1 MAVKP
6 KPGFLS
12 RLTDFVAP
20 PRPAVDRRTL
30 EKTWK
35 LMERVMRLC
44 QHPKMKL
51 KNSPPY
57 ILDILPETYHHLR
70 VIWSKYEGDNKIHEL
85 SDNEYFK
92 IFVDNTMRKARQ
104 TVDLFKHSKDKM
116 YDENA
121 TCRRELNRLS
131 LIFSHNLAELKVIFP
146 GGLFAGETFRITKAD
161 AASFWKKNFENRT
174 IVTWKAF
181 RQSLQE
187 VHPIHSTLEAIALRN
202 TMDLTCNDYISVFEF
217 DVFTRLFQPW
227 TTLLRNWNCLAVN
240 HKGYMS
246 FMTYDEVKNRLQ
258 NYITKPGSYIFRLS
272 CTRLGQW
279 AIGYVTQEGSI
290 LQTIPQNKSLC
301 QALIDG
307 KNEGFYLYPD
317 GNDNNPDLSAVLTK
331 PPEEHIHVSEDQYEP
346 YIEMGFTFEV
356 CKICVENNKDVKLE
370 PCGHL
375 LCTPCLNAWQ
385 MQSNNSKESDGQ
397 RCPFCRCE
405 IKGTESVKIY
415 PYKPKDKEKPEEDE
429 DSDGEDMPKD
439 HAPPPPPLMG
449 LMQADPVYA
458 KSSKSDKVS
467 RNRQPLPALPPH
479 SQVRSSTP
487 PEPEEPPPPPP
498 PLVSQ
503 SNHPGIQETN
513 HGLSQGSPGC
523 DLGAVGGP
531 IAPVLPPRRQ
541 IVESHDHVNATNN
554 STPYNNTAAMGA
566 EGPSLPPANY
576 GPIQSRV
583 QDLLHSNP
591 ADSDSSHSNPLYD
604 KLSDAQTHSAGDG
617 PSPPERPPQST
628 NPFLRSYS
636 EPENQLSASGQW
648 SNEVSLASTLNQS
661 QSQQLNP
668 FPLHDFDDS
677 NYTNSAS
684 FYHNSPDLFDSF
696 PSCAND
702 PTPPP
707 PPPHAP
713 LTCRTQ
719 GALNSSISLDP
730 SAKGQGSFPLYENL
744 FSMTSASQDPVHED
758 IYDKPKPRQPLV
770 DTPPLANSEDWYD
783 VPPLPKRMSP
793 TSEPSAPTQPRSQ
806 SSQPIT
812 RNGNM
817 HPDPSVR
824 LLVTEGF
831 PEDEVIKALDISHHR
846 VAKARRILE
855 EIMKED
861 SDCSGDEELS
871 AHVG

>member
-1 MAVKP
+1 MLRYWLQKSTMAVRP

-70 VIWSKYEGDNKIHEL
+70 VIWSKYETDNKIHEL
-85 SDNEYFK
+85 SENEYFK

-121 TCRRELNRLS
+121 SCRRELNRLS

-161 AASFWKKNFENRT
+161 AANFWKKNFENRT

-187 VHPIHSTLEAIALRN
+187 EHPIHSTLEAIALRN

-258 NYITKPGSYIFRLS
+258 TKIHKPGSYIFRLS

-279 AIGYVTQEGSI
+279 AIGYVTQDGNI

-317 GNDNNPDLSAVLTK
+317 GNEENPDLSAVLTK

-405 IKGTESVKIY
+405 IKGTEAVKIY
-415 PYKPKDKEKPEEDE
+415 PYKPKSDKDKIEDEE
-429 DSDGEDMPKD
+429 DSDPEDMPKEN
-439 HAPPPPPLMG
+439 APPPPKG
-449 LMQADPVYA
+449 LMMHGDPVYA
-458 KSSKSDKVS
+458 KSARTAVRSRVS
-467 RNRQPLPALPPH
+467 PLPAIPSHNAP
-479 SQVRSSTP
+479 RPGTP
-487 PEPEEPPPPPP
+487 DEPEDAPPPPPP
-498 PLVSQ
+498 PSVSQ
-503 SNHPGIQETN
+503 AHSIPETN
-513 HGLSQGSPGC
+513 QGLSQG
-523 DLGAVGGP
+523 AVGG
-531 IAPVLPPRRQ
+531 APTLPPRRY
-541 IVESHDHVNATNN
+541 IDDGSSSVEQSSHITS
-554 STPYNNTAAMGA
+554 STPYKNTGAMNTDA
-566 EGPSLPPANY
+566 PCLPPPSYQQQRTPDIVHPSLPEPDK
-576 GPIQSRV
+576 G
-583 QDLLHSNP
+583 
-591 ADSDSSHSNPLYD
+591 HSNPLYD
-604 KLSDAQTHSAGDG
+604 RLSEAQTHASDDTTQ
-617 PSPPERPPQST
+617 PERPMQST

-636 EPENQLSASGQW
+636 EPLEPSSSGQW
-648 SNEVSLASTLNQS
+648 PNEDTLASAFGQS

-668 FPLHDFDDS
+668 FPLHHFDES

-684 FYHNSPDLFDSF
+684 FYHNSPDLFESF
-696 PSCAND
+696 SSCAND
-702 PTPPP
+702 PPPPP

-713 LTCRTQ
+713 LTNRTQ
-719 GALNSSISLDP
+719 GSHNSSISKDLL
-730 SAKGQGSFPLYENL
+730 AGQGSFALYENL
-744 FSMTSASQDPVHED
+744 HSMTSASQDSGGDEQ
-758 IYDKPKPRQPLV
+758 YDTPKPPRP
-770 DTPPLANSEDWYD
+770 ANMEVNPHDLYD
-783 VPPLPKRMSP
+783 VPPLPVRMSP
-793 TSEPSAPTQPRSQ
+793 ISDAQPTQPNNSTPPATET
-806 SSQPIT
+806 QPQIT
-812 RNGNM
+812 RNGSL
-817 HPDPSVR
+817 HPDANVR
-824 LLVTEGF
+824 ALVEEGF
-831 PEDEVIKALDISHHR
+831 SEEEVIKALDICHNK
-846 VAKARRILE
+846 VAKARRILKE
-855 EIMKED
+855 VMKD
-861 SDCSGDEELS
+861 DDEEEVEKGYLKM
-871 AHVG
+871 